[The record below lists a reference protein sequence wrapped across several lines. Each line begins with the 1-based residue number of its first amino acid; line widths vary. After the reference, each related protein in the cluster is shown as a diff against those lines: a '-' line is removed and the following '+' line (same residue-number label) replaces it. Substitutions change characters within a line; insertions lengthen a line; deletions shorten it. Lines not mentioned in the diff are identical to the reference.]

1 MRDFPICSIRRMVN
15 IKYFCILVFFI
26 FWISES
32 FAYQNYD
39 KNTYNPRFEI
49 GLGGGGTRVR
59 SRPEW
64 SSKHYGSII
73 YSLSCRIAY
82 GLSLQ
87 AGGDVALGSEPP
99 QTEIFYGDKD
109 IINTKDGTYK
119 FGEWLG
125 ARYEIP
131 MSKFNKDIHG
141 IHTVY
146 FSGGVTWDEFQIR
159 STRQAHFKTVHGWDA
174 GEEPEEVV
182 SSDRSYKVA
191 DVKGYYIGIAARWR
205 LDKKETTGV
214 DDSWMGPYGFDI
226 GVRYTDYFEST
237 TKYDNI
243 VKPKSSFNNYQIYI
257 NIFLKIGLLY

>member
-59 SRPEW
+59 SR
-64 SSKHYGSII
+64 
-73 YSLSCRIAY
+73 
-82 GLSLQ
+82 
-87 AGGDVALGSEPP
+87 
-99 QTEIFYGDKD
+99 
-109 IINTKDGTYK
+109 TYK

>member
-1 MRDFPICSIRRMVN
+1 MRDFTICSLRRMEN
-15 IKYFCILVFFI
+15 IKYFCIVVFFI
-26 FWISES
+26 FWIPKS

-59 SRPEW
+59 SLPEW
-64 SSKHYGSII
+64 SSKHYGSVI

-109 IINTKDGTYK
+109 VINTKDGTYK

-131 MSKFNKDIHG
+131 MSIFNRDIHG
-141 IHTVY
+141 INTVY
-146 FSGGVTWDEFQIR
+146 FSALADFGDIYRRPGR
-159 STRQAHFKTVHGWDA
+159 A
-174 GEEPEEVV
+174 GRC
-182 SSDRSYKVA
+182 SSVRRD
-191 DVKGYYIGIAARWR
+191 
-205 LDKKETTGV
+205 DKDHRPGTAL
-214 DDSWMGPYGFDI
+214 
-226 GVRYTDYFEST
+226 
-237 TKYDNI
+237 
-243 VKPKSSFNNYQIYI
+243 SSANAF
-257 NIFLKIGLLY
+257 